1 MLLFV
6 SLLVAI
12 CYTFAVGMITARVRK
27 KRRQQEVAQEQ
38 DRRYLNARVENQ
50 TRALDEKKTAEL
62 HLKRKIKALNAKHVR
77 LQAQVETQL
86 REKDAQLHAL
96 AQDKADLE
104 ARYLAKLKAA
114 EAKKESIAA
123 WKKKKSTR
131 GRASE
136 QAAEII
142 AEQDK

>member
-38 DRRYLNARVENQ
+38 DRRYLDARVENQ

-77 LQAQVETQL
+77 LSLLIKVDSDHSFWANRGESDPL
-86 REKDAQLHAL
+86 SPNFL
-96 AQDKADLE
+96 ASGLMGNINQN
-104 ARYLAKLKAA
+104 LATF
-114 EAKKESIAA
+114 I
-123 WKKKKSTR
+123 WRTR
-131 GRASE
+131 
-136 QAAEII
+136 
-142 AEQDK
+142 